1 MKMDYFEAM
10 ALAREGKRVQRTAWR
25 SANPGIFVFQRPATQ
40 LPSEFIPSMNS
51 LPETTKQALIKKE
64 EPIFFSNYMC
74 LFNGKTHVMNNWQPS
89 ELDRRS
95 NDWVSLDE

>member
-10 ALAREGKRVQRTAWR
+10 ALARKGKRVQRTAWR
-25 SANPGIFVFQRPATQ
+25 SANPGIFVFQRPEDE
-40 LPSEFIPSMNS
+40 LPNEVIPNVKS
-51 LPETTKQALIKKE
+51 LPDTTKKVLAETKK
-64 EPIFFSNYMC
+64 PIFFSAYMC
-74 LFNGKTHVMNNWQPS
+74 LFNGKTHVINNWQPS